1 VIWEFL
7 LFIYRYLFQGA
18 NIGDL
23 KDRFAIIDRLQC
35 KSFKWFLDNVYPH
48 KYVMD
53 DQEPATSN
61 LLPAN
66 IVGSI
71 LSF

>member
-1 VIWEFL
+1 
-7 LFIYRYLFQGA
+7 
-18 NIGDL
+18 L